1 MKAALLREIG
11 KPLVIE
17 EVPDPKRL
25 PLTVLVFPLTGLGLG
40 VGSLA
45 SPTLHGLQSS
55 LTP

>member
-1 MKAALLREIG
+1 MRAALLREIG

-17 EVPDPKRL
+17 EVPDPKRS
-25 PLTVLVFPLTGLGLG
+25 PLTVLVFPLTGLGLD

-45 SPTLHGLQSS
+45 SPTPHRPQSS